1 MHAGIVGAG
10 LAGLTAAHWL
20 REAGADVSVFERRS
34 GPGQE
39 TSARNGS
46 LQHPSH
52 AEPWNSPGV
61 LGQLWKDLGNENAAM
76 LLRLKGLP
84 GSIGWGLRFLRESSP
99 ERFRANASANLR
111 LARYSVAQM
120 GYFRALGLDYDH
132 AIAGTLVVFREQAAM
147 QRLRAWA
154 ETLAEQGLAFEQL
167 DVAAALAHEPAL
179 AAVAPALVG
188 AIRYPGDERGDPRK
202 FCEALAKHLAAHG
215 VRQHY
220 GFDVE
225 RIERDG
231 ARVRGLVG
239 RGGERHVLDAVVL
252 CAASYSTALARPL
265 GLKLPVRPVKGYSIT
280 LPRADGAPRVAV
292 IDPVL
297 HMAAVPVGD
306 DRIRVA
312 GTAEFTGFDLAIT
325 PQRVANLER
334 LLARLFP
341 DYARALPAG
350 AAEPWVGLR
359 PMCADGVS
367 LVGATKV
374 EGLWL
379 HTGHGQLGW
388 TVCAGSGRVLA
399 DLMLGRGPEIDPA
412 PYAPARFGLA

>member
-1 MHAGIVGAG
+1 MHVGIVGAG

-20 REAGADVSVFERRS
+20 REGGAEVSVFERRD

-61 LGQLWKDLGNENAAM
+61 LGEIWRNLGNEESAM
-76 LLRLKGLP
+76 LLRLKALP
-84 GSIGWGLRFLRESSP
+84 GLIGWGIRFLRESSP
-99 ERFRANASANLR
+99 ERFRANAFANLG
-111 LARYSVAQM
+111 LARYSLAQM
-120 GYFRALGLDYDH
+120 AHFRALGLDYDH
-132 AIAGTLVVFREQAAM
+132 AIAGTLVVFREREAM
-147 QRLRAWA
+147 ARLRVWA
-154 ETLAEQGLAFEQL
+154 ETLARQGLAFEPL

-179 AAVAPALVG
+179 AAVAPQLVG

-202 FCEALAKHLAAHG
+202 FCEALARHLAGRG

-220 GFDVE
+220 GFEVE
-225 RIERDG
+225 RIERAG
-231 ARVRGLVG
+231 GRVRALVG
-239 RGGERHVLDAVVL
+239 KTGERHAFDAVIL

-265 GLKLPVRPVKGYSIT
+265 GLALPVRPVKGYSIT
-280 LPRADGAPRVAV
+280 LPRAAGAPRVAV

-306 DRIRVA
+306 DRVRVA

-325 PQRVANLER
+325 PKRIANLER

-341 DYARALPAG
+341 HYARALAPG

-367 LVGATKV
+367 LVGATRV
-374 EGLWL
+374 DGLWL

-399 DLMLGRGPEIDPA
+399 DLMLGRTPGIDPA

>member
-20 REAGADVSVFERRS
+20 REAGAEVSVFERRS

-147 QRLRAWA
+147 QGLRAWA

-202 FCEALAKHLAAHG
+202 FCEALAKHLAGHG

-350 AAEPWVGLR
+350 AAEPWAGLR
-359 PMCADGVS
+359 PMCVDGVS

-399 DLMLGRGPEIDPA
+399 DLMFGRRPEIDPA